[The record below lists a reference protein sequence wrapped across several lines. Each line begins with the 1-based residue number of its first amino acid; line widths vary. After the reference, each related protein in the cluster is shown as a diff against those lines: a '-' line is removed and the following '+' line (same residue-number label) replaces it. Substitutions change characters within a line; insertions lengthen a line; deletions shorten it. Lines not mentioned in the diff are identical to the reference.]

1 MLDYDASEQNEISV
15 VLRYLAQVEIVD
27 LFKQATVDHKWN
39 FRTC

>member
-27 LFKQATVDHKWN
+27 LFKQATVDHK
-39 FRTC
+39 